1 MVEEVI
7 TELGLSDR
15 CVLTSV
21 LEEASAV
28 LAVKSRVKNA
38 TWLRHAARARGMPIY
53 ALKAE
58 GMPQLARAVQA
69 LLGLNALENNQSEKN
84 GAKDGDTGG
93 DANGAQDSV
102 SSSNSPPAKPSS
114 QLSVKPSGVP
124 NNTSV
129 ASSPT
134 PAEETDALEEV
145 RMAVEQLV
153 IPHQEPVE
161 LLPRDRRLLKMQA
174 DLIANEY
181 SLQYEECGE
190 GNARRIRILHT
201 YAEKR

>member
-7 TELGLSDR
+7 TALGLSDR

-69 LLGLNALENNQSEKN
+69 MLGLNALENNQSEEN